1 MCGRIA
7 QKSAPEDYVE
17 ILWPNARLIFDDVAG
32 PQYNIPPGTKPLTMH
47 RLVDQTEALARLPWG
62 YKPHGSRFFMVNA
75 KLETIERHGW
85 PWKLMIGAG
94 RILVPADGWYEWKAL
109 DSGPKPAKQPYYI
122 HGDAPL
128 LFAGLSAWRRGAEL
142 DEAHGFAIVTNDA
155 LGGMVDV
162 HDRRPV
168 ALPPELAREWADPA
182 TPVSRAMEILRA
194 GLPETAFSWHPVRQE
209 VGSSKYQLPDAID
222 PI

>member
-32 PQYNIPPGTKPLTMH
+32 PRYNIPPGTRPLTMH
-47 RLVDQTEALARLPWG
+47 RLVGQAEALARLPWG
-62 YKPHGSRFFMVNA
+62 YKPHGSKFFMVNA
-75 KLETIERHGW
+75 KLETIERQGW

-94 RILVPADGWYEWKAL
+94 
-109 DSGPKPAKQPYYI
+109 
-122 HGDAPL
+122 PL
-128 LFAGLSAWRRGAEL
+128 LFAGLSAWRPGAEM
-142 DEAHGFAIVTNDA
+142 DEANGFAIATDDA

-168 ALPPELAREWADPA
+168 ALPPELAREWVDPA
-182 TPVSRAMEILRA
+182 TPAARAKEILRA
-194 GLPETAFSWHPVRQE
+194 GLPETAFSWHPVRLE

-222 PI
+222 PL

>member
-32 PQYNIPPGTKPLTMH
+32 PRYNIPPGTRPLTMH
-47 RLVDQTEALARLPWG
+47 RLAGDFEVDRQWWTWRPSGSKYAMNCARLDKILG
-62 YKPHGSRFFMVNA
+62 NR
-75 KLETIERHGW
+75 W
-85 PWKLMIGAG
+85 PWKLLTARG

-109 DSGPKPAKQPYYI
+109 DSSPKPAKQPYYI

-142 DEAHGFAIVTNDA
+142 DEPHGFAIVTNDA

-168 ALPPELAREWADPA
+168 ALPPELAREWVDPA
-182 TPVSRAMEILRA
+182 TPAARAMEILRA

-209 VGSSKYQLPDAID
+209 VGSNKYQLPDAID